1 MSQPKVSKSEKAARR
16 KEIFKAPR
24 NSPGAEP
31 GTLSWCYQTVGMLE
45 LYWQG
50 KILSERDWLKVL
62 GELKEY
68 EVWNKIPPDKPYG
81 SLDALLR
88 AEVGVDEDVISKTVA
103 STPQEARE
111 MPLVSHGGDR
121 KSELIEAARSNP
133 LKTVNQGDN
142 STLKRGSTSKS
153 YLLRRMAR
161 DFPEALDKLEAGEY
175 KSARQAAI
183 ACGIVKVKPPLDVA
197 LTAYNKLSDDEKKA
211 FLEQINA

>member
-103 STPQEARE
+103 RTPQEARE
-111 MPLVSHGGDR
+111 MPLQEHGNGPGRGNKRVDNI
-121 KSELIEAARSNP
+121 KSFNES
-133 LKTVNQGDN
+133 G
-142 STLKRGSTSKS
+142 TSKS

>member
-103 STPQEARE
+103 RTPQEARE
-111 MPLVSHGGDR
+111 MPLQEHGNGPGRGNKRVDNI
-121 KSELIEAARSNP
+121 KSFNES
-133 LKTVNQGDN
+133 G
-142 STLKRGSTSKS
+142 TSKS

-161 DFPEALDKLEAGEY
+161 ERK
-175 KSARQAAI
+175 
-183 ACGIVKVKPPLDVA
+183 
-197 LTAYNKLSDDEKKA
+197 
-211 FLEQINA
+211 